1 MKNQNEMIL
10 MQDLSVNEMKEANGG
25 LVILGV
31 TITASVCL
39 KLGITVGGLLLAG
52 GVVGYIETANK

>member
-10 MQDLSVNEMKEANGG
+10 IQDLSVNEMKEANGG

-31 TITASVCL
+31 TISAGVCWA
-39 KLGITVGGLLLAG
+39 LGLTVGGIFVAG
-52 GVVGYIETANK
+52 GIVGYKEAAK

>member
-10 MQDLSVNEMKEANGG
+10 MQDLNKKEMKEVNGG

>member
-10 MQDLSVNEMKEANGG
+10 MQDLNKKEMKEVNGG

-31 TITASVCL
+31 TITASVCW
-39 KLGITVGGLLLAG
+39 KLGLTVGGLLLAG
-52 GVVGYIETANK
+52 GIVGYKEAAK